1 MKHKDLLIWANS
13 KLDILSKELAEECM
27 VCEFVNR
34 GDVKFANNIWNK
46 KFNPEF
52 QKNKQA
58 FRKRYKKTRLNKW
71 NINKRVSQM
80 STLAIAYRT
89 IFIDNESSQIE
100 KEDAKQKIKELSR
113 LRNLYYSTIKDYIN
127 SLSVK
132 TKLGDDYLEIILFAF
147 APASFLTG
155 YFGMNFTSMG
165 NPGKNTNQQGILV
178 GKNGHYA
185 ALFMV
190 AFFCVASYFL
200 VTNNFYNK
208 DIEIIDTIKSFN
220 ELLDMPQDDDFLDD

>member
-1 MKHKDLLIWANS
+1 MKHSELLKWAEEKFN
-13 KLDILSKELAEECM
+13 ILTSELSEECM
-27 VCEFVNR
+27 VCDFVNR
-34 GDVKFANNIWNK
+34 GDKHHANSIWNK

-52 QKNKQA
+52 QKEKQK
-58 FRKRYKKTRLNKW
+58 FRKRYKKTRLNKFT
-71 NINKRVSQM
+71 INKRVSQI
-80 STLAIAYRT
+80 STLNITYRT
-89 IFIDNESSQIE
+89 ILVDNESSDIE
-100 KEDAKQKIKELSR
+100 KEEAKQKLKELSR
-113 LRNLYYSTIKDYIN
+113 LRNLYYANIKDYIN

-132 TKLGDDYLEIILFAF
+132 TKLGDDFLEIILFAF

-165 NPGKNTNQQGILV
+165 NPGKNTNPKGILV

-190 AFFCVASYFL
+190 LFFCVASYFL

-208 DIEIIDTIKSFN
+208 DIETIETIKSFN
-220 ELLDMPQDDDFLDD
+220 ELLNMPQDDDYI

>member
-1 MKHKDLLIWANS
+1 MKYSDLLKWAEDKFNE
-13 KLDILSKELAEECM
+13 LSSELSEECM
-27 VCEFVNR
+27 ICEFVNR
-34 GDVKFANNIWNK
+34 GDTKYANDIWNK

-52 QKNKQA
+52 QKAKQE

-71 NINKRVSQM
+71 NINKRVSQI
-80 STLAIAYRT
+80 STLNITYRT
-89 IFIDNESSQIE
+89 ILVDNESSDIE
-100 KEDAKQKIKELSR
+100 KEEAREKLKELSR
-113 LRNLYYSTIKDYIN
+113 LRNLYYANIKDYIN

-132 TKLGDDYLEIILFAF
+132 TKLGDDFLEIILFAF

-165 NPGKNTNQQGILV
+165 NPGKNTNTKGILV
-178 GKNGHYA
+178 GKNGHYV

-190 AFFCVASYFL
+190 LFFCVASYFL

-208 DIEIIDTIKSFN
+208 DIETIETIKSFN
-220 ELLDMPQDDDFLDD
+220 ELLNMPQDEDYL

>member
-1 MKHKDLLIWANS
+1 MKYSDLLKWAED
-13 KLDILSKELAEECM
+13 KFHELSSELSEECM

-34 GDVKFANNIWNK
+34 GDTKYANAIWNK

-52 QKNKQA
+52 QNAKQD

-71 NINKRVSQM
+71 NINKRVSQI
-80 STLAIAYRT
+80 STLNITYRT
-89 IFIDNESSQIE
+89 ILVDNESSDIE
-100 KEDAKQKIKELSR
+100 KEEARQKLKELSR
-113 LRNLYYSTIKDYIN
+113 LRNLYYANIKDYIN

-132 TKLGDDYLEIILFAF
+132 TKLGDDFLEIILFAF

-165 NPGKNTNQQGILV
+165 NPGKNSNPKGILV
-178 GKNGHYA
+178 GKYGHFA

-190 AFFCVASYFL
+190 LFFCVASYFL

-208 DIEIIDTIKSFN
+208 DIETIETIKSFN
-220 ELLDMPQDDDFLDD
+220 ELLNMPQDEDYL